1 MLFVKVGGI
10 KIRKLRGKKY
20 QDELNFKSE
29 VSDEILSGQYYLK
42 IVAKL
47 VRKMMQ
53 SINFKGNFCIPFKN
67 PFGFEVIYL
76 QYISNVNAFC
86 QYFA

>member
-29 VSDEILSGQYYLK
+29 VSDEILSGQ
-42 IVAKL
+42 
-47 VRKMMQ
+47 
-53 SINFKGNFCIPFKN
+53 F
-67 PFGFEVIYL
+67 L
-76 QYISNVNAFC
+76 QK
-86 QYFA
+86 